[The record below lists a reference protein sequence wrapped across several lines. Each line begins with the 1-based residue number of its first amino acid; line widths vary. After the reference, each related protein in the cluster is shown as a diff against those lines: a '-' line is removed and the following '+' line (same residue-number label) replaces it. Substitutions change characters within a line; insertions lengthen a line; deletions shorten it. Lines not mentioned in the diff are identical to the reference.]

1 MYLYRYI
8 FRGKGGN
15 AMLDGLVS
23 FSRIAMPVLGLLI
36 FLLCISALLKRRP
49 VSLGGAKLIDSE
61 KKDIYPLTR
70 RETSLGRNKNCD
82 IVLDEATVSR
92 LHAVVVCT
100 KNGWYVADTKSQA
113 GVRINGKKIDKKAY
127 IKTGDSITLGG
138 VTLFFENI
146 QS

>member
-1 MYLYRYI
+1 
-8 FRGKGGN
+8 
-15 AMLDGLVS
+15 MLDGLVS

-61 KKDIYPLTR
+61 TKDVYPLTR

-146 QS
+146 KS